1 MPGRRGE
8 GLDDECVE
16 ETQMKIYTLP
26 VRPEFQPDHQNFTS
40 SPLQQYGVEQDFL
53 WWLQVHPELQVASEA
68 ESDYSYLPL
77 FFNRIYVNA
86 WGKDTYAVQ
95 AEILRLVSRNRP
107 TFTIAEYDLHTFH
120 PELDLCGMT
129 VFTASRRG
137 ELGIDI
143 PLLCSPHSI
152 PSPLPEKRWLASFV
166 GNLGAFSPRPEMAE
180 ALASRNDCHLEH
192 ASKGT
197 DYFANLML
205 QSYIGLAPRGY
216 GGASFRFYEAMQ
228 LGVVPLLIGDLDT
241 RPFRRWLP
249 WDAVSLYLPDCKG
262 LNDLLD
268 SVDAQDLAL
277 MGVQAQ
283 RMYND
288 ALGYGKWESYV
299 LKELECL

>member
-1 MPGRRGE
+1 MDYER
-8 GLDDECVE
+8 VE
-16 ETQMKIYTLP
+16 ETPVKIYTLP
-26 VRPEFQPDHQNFTS
+26 VHPEFQPDHQNFTS

-53 WWLQVHPELQVASEA
+53 WWLQAHPELQASEPA
-68 ESDYSYLPL
+68 EADWDYLPL

-120 PELDLCGMT
+120 PDLDLCSMA

-143 PLLCSPHSI
+143 PLLCSPHPI
-152 PSPLPEKRWLASFV
+152 PSPLPDKRWLASFV
-166 GNLGAFSPRPEMAE
+166 GNLNTFTPRPEMAE
-180 ALASRNDCHLEH
+180 ALAGRGDVWLEH
-192 ASKGT
+192 ASKGI
-197 DYFANLML
+197 DYFAQVML

-241 RPFRRWLP
+241 RPFKRWLP
-249 WDAVSLYLPDCKG
+249 WDAVSLYLPDCAK
-262 LNDLLD
+262 LNELLD

-283 RMYND
+283 RMYQD
-288 ALGYGKWESYV
+288 ALAFGKWPEYV
-299 LKELECL
+299 LKELERL

>member
-1 MPGRRGE
+1 MD
-8 GLDDECVE
+8 GLLRI
-16 ETQMKIYTLP
+16 TLKIHTLP

-40 SPLQQYGVEQDFL
+40 SPLQEYGVEQDFL
-53 WWLQVHPELQVASEA
+53 WWLQAHPELQADSEA
-68 ESDYSYLPL
+68 EADYSYLPL

-86 WGKDTYAVQ
+86 WGKDTDAVQ

-120 PELDLCGMT
+120 PTLDLCGMT

-137 ELGIDI
+137 DRGIDI
-143 PLLCSPHSI
+143 PLLCSPH
-152 PSPLPEKRWLASFV
+152 PLPRLPEKRWLASFV
-166 GNLGAFSPRPEMAE
+166 GNLNTFTPRPEMAE
-180 ALASRNDCHLEH
+180 ALAERADVWLEH
-192 ASKGT
+192 ASKGIE
-197 DYFANLML
+197 YFAGVML
-205 QSYIGLAPRGY
+205 ESYIGLAPRGY

-241 RPFRRWLP
+241 RPFKRWLP

-268 SVDAQDLAL
+268 SVDAEDLAL
-277 MGVQAQ
+277 MGLQAQ

-288 ALGYGKWESYV
+288 TLAYGKWEEYV
-299 LKELECL
+299 LKELEAL